1 MAMKHRIVLVTG
13 GFDPL
18 HSGHIAYFKEAKKLG
33 SKLVVGLNSDN
44 WLTQKKGKPF
54 LTIDERKIILE
65 ALEIVD
71 SVITFDDSD
80 GSANLAIYKCL
91 QQHPECK
98 IIFANG
104 GDRTNTNTP
113 EYNTYGKMPW
123 VEFKWGVGG
132 TDKKNSSSWILD
144 NWKTQRTE
152 RDWGYWRVLDD
163 KGTIKTKE
171 LVINPGCNLSDQR
184 HFHRSEHWYVLTGNI
199 KINTEYNNKWQV
211 QLLSPNTT
219 YVIGPNVWHK
229 ATNTGD
235 TPAHIIEIQYGERC
249 VEDDIE
255 RR

>member
-1 MAMKHRIVLVTG
+1 MKHRIVLVTG

-54 LTIDERKIILE
+54 LTIDERKTILE

-71 SVITFDDSD
+71 SVITFDDND

-91 QQHPECK
+91 QQYPECK

-104 GDRTNTNTP
+104 GDRTNTTTP

-132 TDKKNSSSWILD
+132 TDKQNSSSWILD

-171 LVINPGCNLSDQR
+171 LVINPGCSLSDQK
-184 HFHRSEHWYVLTGNI
+184 HFHRSEHWYVLSGNI
-199 KINTEYNNKWQV
+199 QIDTECNGEWQI
-211 QLLSPNTT
+211 QMLSPNTT
-219 YVIGPNVWHK
+219 YVIGPDVWHK

>member
-1 MAMKHRIVLVTG
+1 MKHRIVLVTG

-18 HSGHIAYFKEAKKLG
+18 HSGHVAYFTEAKKLG
-33 SKLVVGLNSDN
+33 SKLVVGLNSDS
-44 WLTQKKGKPF
+44 WLTRKKGKPF

-71 SVITFDDSD
+71 SVITFNDSD

-91 QQHPECK
+91 QQYPECK

-104 GDRTNTNTP
+104 GDRTNTTTP
-113 EYNTYGKMPW
+113 EYNTYGKTPW

-132 TDKKNSSSWILD
+132 TDKKNSSSVILD

-152 RDWGYWRVLDD
+152 RKWGYWRVLDD

-171 LVINPGCNLSDQR
+171 LVINPGCSLSDQR
-184 HFHRSEHWYVLTGNI
+184 HFYRSEHWYVLTGNVQI
-199 KINTEYNNKWQV
+199 DTEYNGNRQI

-229 ATNTGD
+229 TTNTGD
-235 TPAHIIEIQYGERC
+235 IPAHIIEIQYGERC

>member
-1 MAMKHRIVLVTG
+1 
-13 GFDPL
+13 
-18 HSGHIAYFKEAKKLG
+18 
-33 SKLVVGLNSDN
+33 
-44 WLTQKKGKPF
+44 
-54 LTIDERKIILE
+54 
-65 ALEIVD
+65 
-71 SVITFDDSD
+71 
-80 GSANLAIYKCL
+80 
-91 QQHPECK
+91 
-98 IIFANG
+98 
-104 GDRTNTNTP
+104 
-113 EYNTYGKMPW
+113 MPW

-199 KINTEYNNKWQV
+199 QIDTEYNNKWQV

>member
-1 MAMKHRIVLVTG
+1 MKHRIVLVTG

-54 LTIDERKIILE
+54 LTIDERKTILE

-71 SVITFDDSD
+71 SVITFDDND

-91 QQHPECK
+91 QQYPECK

-132 TDKKNSSSWILD
+132 TDKQNSSSWILD

-171 LVINPGCNLSDQR
+171 LVINPGCNLSDQK
-184 HFHRSEHWYVLTGNI
+184 HMHRSEHWYVLTGNI
-199 KINTEYNNKWQV
+199 QIDTEYNNKWQV

-229 ATNTGD
+229 TTNTGD

>member
-1 MAMKHRIVLVTG
+1 MKHRIVLVTG

-18 HSGHIAYFKEAKKLG
+18 HSGHIAYFTEAKKLG
-33 SKLVVGLNSDN
+33 SKLVVGLNSDS
-44 WLTQKKGKPF
+44 WLTRKKGKPF

-71 SVITFDDSD
+71 SVITFNDSD

-91 QQHPECK
+91 QQYPECK
-98 IIFANG
+98 IIFAND

-113 EYNTYGKMPW
+113 EYETYGKMNW

-132 TDKKNSSSWILD
+132 TDKKNSSSVILD
-144 NWKTQRTE
+144 NWKTQHTE
-152 RDWGYWRVLDD
+152 RKWGYWRVLDD

-171 LVINPGCNLSDQR
+171 LVIDPGCSLSDQR
-184 HFHRSEHWYVLTGNI
+184 HFYRSEHWYVLTGNVQI
-199 KINTEYNNKWQV
+199 DTECNGKWQI
-211 QLLSPNTT
+211 QMLSPNTT

-229 ATNTGD
+229 TTNTGD

>member
-1 MAMKHRIVLVTG
+1 MKHRIVLVTG

-54 LTIDERKIILE
+54 LTIDERKTILE

-71 SVITFDDSD
+71 SVITFDDND

-91 QQHPECK
+91 QQYPECK

-113 EYNTYGKMPW
+113 EHNTYGKMPW

-132 TDKKNSSSWILD
+132 TDKQNSSSWILD

-171 LVINPGCNLSDQR
+171 LVINPGCNLSDQK
-184 HFHRSEHWYVLTGNI
+184 HMHRSEHWYVLTGNI
-199 KINTEYNNKWQV
+199 QIDTEYNSKSHV

-219 YVIGPNVWHK
+219 YVIGPTVWHK
-229 ATNTGD
+229 TTNTGD
-235 TPAHIIEIQYGERC
+235 TPAHIIEIQYGEKC